1 MDNGTLISKIKKDFL
16 NLENVGSFFEAFS
29 YLSAENFKL
38 FLILIILGVITVD
51 DFRKYESKEEKDLKS
66 WMTQKYVYHFFHDL
80 SNYDERE
87 FFINYIVNELGLL
100 DMCIL
105 HSTINNTLNFTSV
118 NSKIIFNKQMVLY
131 VNETDLANKYTS
143 LFTKFCADRQVI
155 FANTS
160 NISVANTFPSNI
172 KTFLTEYITSL
183 QDLPNHDSIVHIDSI
198 YANISYTVSKYS
210 NFNGL
215 LFTSNNI
222 KFLTELFDVSTL
234 VLLDAKKPE
243 IISFVQTSEV
253 DLCNTSTWLTK
264 YYYYVYLI
272 IKFNLDPDNNDLY
285 TNIQHTIEQFNNLY
299 LISCLISKDIC
310 GALNA

>member
-1 MDNGTLISKIKKDFL
+1 
-16 NLENVGSFFEAFS
+16 
-29 YLSAENFKL
+29 
-38 FLILIILGVITVD
+38 
-51 DFRKYESKEEKDLKS
+51 
-66 WMTQKYVYHFFHDL
+66 
-80 SNYDERE
+80 
-87 FFINYIVNELGLL
+87 
-100 DMCIL
+100 MCIL

-118 NSKIIFNKQMVLY
+118 NSKIIFNKPMVLY
-131 VNETDLANKYTS
+131 VNETDLANNYTS
-143 LFTKFCADRQVI
+143 LFTKVCADRQVN
-155 FANTS
+155 FANIS
-160 NISVANTFPSNI
+160 NIPVDNTFPSNI

-183 QDLPNHDSIVHIDSI
+183 QHLPNYNSIVHVDSI
-198 YANISYTVSKYS
+198 YASISYTVSKYS

-215 LFTSNNI
+215 IFTSDNI
-222 KFLTELFDVSTL
+222 KFLTELFDVST
-234 VLLDAKKPE
+234 VSLLDAKKPD
-243 IISFVQTSEV
+243 IISFVQTSEI